1 MHKLGNSNKLYDEM
15 RNPVELT
22 RTKIFLE
29 GTTPDETKTSKELII
44 VNSEKLWR
52 HMKRKNIYAR
62 PSGRP
67 RRNFSLLFLHSHTGK
82 LSCILKKLPC
92 IRAEVCAVQ
101 ITSGG
106 NLRSSGISR
115 LSVRSLLSFL
125 CGPRGKNGAPPQN
138 SQLRRLV

>member
-1 MHKLGNSNKLYDEM
+1 
-15 RNPVELT
+15 
-22 RTKIFLE
+22 
-29 GTTPDETKTSKELII
+29 
-44 VNSEKLWR
+44 
-52 HMKRKNIYAR
+52 MKRKNLNAG

-67 RRNFSLLFLHSHTGK
+67 RRNFSLPFLHSPTGK
-82 LSCILKKLPC
+82 LSCILKKMPC

-125 CGPRGKNGAPPQN
+125 CGPRGKKWRSAPKFPATQAGLAEGTN
-138 SQLRRLV
+138 IAMNL